1 MACELDATDCINVLL
16 KHGADLK
23 AEDGQLRSPLLVACE
38 NAALRAAKLLIDR
51 GAPLTTTNKTETTPL
66 HWMAFH
72 GSKELAEIA
81 ILKGADM
88 DAQNGESQ
96 TPLMIAITRGQTEVV
111 NLLLDH
117 SASATIVD
125 DERRTALHLVMQ
137 YSGGLENCSE
147 AHAMLQRMLIPASAS
162 QVNAQD
168 NEKRTALHWACGKNA
183 LPCVEA
189 LIKAGAN
196 VDNTDYVEQTPLH
209 WACSLDA
216 PESAKALLAAGARPD
231 LADRDKRTPLHYAA
245 DRASQ
250 GCLELLLGVGTV
262 HVDAVDWGGFSALH
276 HAARR
281 GATAC
286 VQELLNKGADRHL
299 VANSGQ
305 QPADLAVGKE
315 TQDLLREPSLK
326 RKRSLSGNSIQVEAE
341 LPELVDKFYAALK
354 SGEKEKLQMLC
365 TASAAQLAQPVLV
378 QASKGQIS
386 TGKMHICGRCAH
398 SCTFVRAPGTC
409 ELHIECSSF
418 LMRLHHILMPHPSQI
433 HASSTSLSAILS
445 ERPPS
450 WRARRTCTVF
460 MEVRST
466 APAGPLAL
474 HKLTYNEDGLVS
486 CFDQFVEG
494 RL

>member
-1 MACELDATDCINVLL
+1 MRSCAQGEQSPLHMACELDDTACINVLL

-72 GSKELAEIA
+72 GSKELAAIA
-81 ILKGADM
+81 IEKGADM

-96 TPLMIAITRGQTEVV
+96 TPLMIAITRGHPEVV

-117 SASATIVD
+117 NASATIAD

-137 YSGGLENCSE
+137 YGGGLENSAE
-147 AHAMLQRMLIPASAS
+147 TLAMLQRMLIPVSAS

-183 LPCVEA
+183 LACVDA
-189 LIKAGAN
+189 LIKAGADVN
-196 VDNTDYVEQTPLH
+196 CTDYVEQTPMH

-216 PESAKALLAAGARPD
+216 PESAKALLDAGASPD
-231 LADRDKRTPLHYAA
+231 APDRDKRTPLHYAA

-250 GCLELLLGVGTV
+250 RCLELLLGVGTV

-281 GATAC
+281 GAVAC
-286 VQELLNKGADRHL
+286 VQELLNKGADRQL

-305 QPADLAVGKE
+305 QPADLAVG
-315 TQDLLREPSLK
+315 QDVAELLREPSLK

-354 SGEKEKLQMLC
+354 SGTMEELQKLC
-365 TASAAQLAQPVLV
+365 TASAAQLAQPLLL

-386 TGKMHICGRCAH
+386 TGKMHVCGK
-398 SCTFVRAPGTC
+398 
-409 ELHIECSSF
+409 
-418 LMRLHHILMPHPSQI
+418 
-433 HASSTSLSAILS
+433 
-445 ERPPS
+445 
-450 WRARRTCTVF
+450 TCTVF

-466 APAGPLAL
+466 SALSQLVL
-474 HKLTYNEDGLVS
+474 HKLTYNEDGLLGG
-486 CFDQFVEG
+486 FDRFVEG
-494 RL
+494 AP